1 MSGLANL
8 WVFIWSWY
16 NLPFTL
22 SIMFCM
28 FLSALQF
35 TGLLGDAFD
44 FDADADMEADFD
56 FDADADADFDGDA
69 NIESGGG
76 GLTALL
82 DFLGIRKVPLTV
94 LLLLLSATFGI
105 SGWVLSYLWVN
116 YIGLEQTIFFVGIW
130 IAASLIAL
138 VFGSRLAV
146 TVARAVP
153 STSTTATSKEGLVG
167 RLAEVISPQISQ
179 SYGQV
184 RVRDAAGTTIILFAV
199 TPKDAKPIPRDRQV
213 VLVDFDPKK
222 RIYTVMPLEDEL

>member
-8 WVFIWSWY
+8 WAFIWSWY

-44 FDADADMEADFD
+44 FDADADMDAD
-56 FDADADADFDGDA
+56 FDADVDFDGDA
-69 NIESGGG
+69 DIDGGGG
-76 GLTALL
+76 GLIGLL

-105 SGWVLSYLWVN
+105 SGWVLSFLWVN
-116 YIGLEQTIFFVGIW
+116 YVGLEQTIFFVGIW
-130 IAASLIAL
+130 ITASLIAL

-153 STSTTATSKEGLVG
+153 SISTTATSKEGLVG

-184 RVRDAAGTTIILFAV
+184 RVRDAAGTTITLFAV

-213 VLVDFDPKK
+213 VLVEFDPKK
-222 RIYTVMPLEDEL
+222 RIYTVMPLEDDL